1 MAKLGLE
8 IAPDAINST
17 LTSVISEVDLDKL
30 MVEWSG
36 EFLAIADAPIITA
49 SRSVMGTLAGGS
61 QLISLGQAA
70 TGLGITSNAP
80 KEWNINGPGSTNKW
94 QGPGNNTYTEFGK
107 DETVWSR
114 SHSNHGGEEY
124 KVYKKGNKGL
134 EWEADAD
141 KYGNY
146 IKDKHKSRSGKFIS
160 WKSLRKIF

>member
-70 TGLGITSNAP
+70 TGLGLQTKSSLSNGRNIHSQYKLNDVDKLAGKF
-80 KEWNINGPGSTNKW
+80 KEYGEIKGIRPDFVDISNKTVYELKPNNS
-94 QGPGNNTYTEFGK
+94 QGIYRGKKQLKKYTEILSKKIGGK
-107 DETVWSR
+107 W
-114 SHSNHGGEEY
+114 
-124 KVYKKGNKGL
+124 KGVL
-134 EWEADAD
+134 DL
-141 KYGNY
+141 Y
-146 IKDKHKSRSGKFIS
+146 
-160 WKSLRKIF
+160 